1 VKRRRYLV
9 AYDIADDRRLRDIGT
24 CMRGYG
30 ERLQYSVFLS
40 DLTPVEL
47 VQLRQD
53 LRRLMNQHQD
63 SVAIIDLGEAGAK
76 AMERFEFIGMRR
88 DLPDDEDPMVF

>member
-1 VKRRRYLV
+1 MKRRRYLV
-9 AYDIADDRRLRDIGT
+9 AYDIADDRRLRDIGI

-76 AMERFEFIGMRR
+76 AMERFGFIGTRR

>member
-1 VKRRRYLV
+1 MKRRRYLV
-9 AYDIADDRRLRDIGT
+9 AYDIADERRLREIGT
-24 CMRGYG
+24 CMKGYG

-40 DLTPVEL
+40 DLTRVEL

-63 SVAIIDLGEAGAK
+63 SVAIIDLGEAGPS
-76 AMERFEFIGMRR
+76 AMERFEFIGTRR
-88 DLPDDEDPMVF
+88 DLPDDEGPMVF